1 MPKEF
6 ICVVCDMAEKRC
18 DCVRYCCLCQSP
30 YEVRLCEDG
39 HYYCRPC
46 REACDMEAQVISNA

>member
-6 ICVVCDMAEKRC
+6 ICSVCDLTEKHC

-30 YEVRLCEDG
+30 FDARLCEDG
-39 HYYCRPC
+39 HYYCQPC
-46 REACDMEAQVISNA
+46 REACDMEAQYQTHG